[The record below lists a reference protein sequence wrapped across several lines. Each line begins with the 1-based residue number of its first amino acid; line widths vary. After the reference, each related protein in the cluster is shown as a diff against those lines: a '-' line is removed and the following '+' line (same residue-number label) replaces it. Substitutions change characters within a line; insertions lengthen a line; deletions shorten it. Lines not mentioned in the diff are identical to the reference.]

1 MMCYNLVSIMSRDKS
16 VLVIG
21 ASGMLGHVVTLYL
34 REQGYLVDTM
44 VNSGRFD
51 QDSIQMDLMNKSAF
65 EEFLNTN
72 KSKYRYILNAAGI
85 LVQKSDE
92 RKDMAAYINAYL
104 PHQLEYFFKD
114 TDTKI
119 IHYSTDCVFSG
130 KNGPY
135 VEDAFQ
141 DGELYYDKSKAL
153 GEIINDK
160 DLTFRQSIIGPDQNS
175 SGVGLFNW
183 FMAQDEQIGGYSRA
197 IWNGVTTI
205 ELAKA
210 TKCAIEQDLTG
221 LYQLTPPK
229 NINKFELLK
238 LINSIFDRGVTIN
251 EDARKMDVN
260 KTLVNTRTDFNYSVP
275 DYPDMISEMKYWIE
289 SHPSLYAHY
298 RRAR

>member
-1 MMCYNLVSIMSRDKS
+1 MCYNLVSIMSRDKS